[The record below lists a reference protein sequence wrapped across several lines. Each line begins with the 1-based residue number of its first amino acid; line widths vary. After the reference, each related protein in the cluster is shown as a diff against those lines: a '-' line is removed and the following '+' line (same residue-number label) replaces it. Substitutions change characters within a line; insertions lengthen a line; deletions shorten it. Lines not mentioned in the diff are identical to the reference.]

1 MDALNYRLEIFEGP
15 LDLLLSL
22 IQKNKMSID
31 DIKINIICE
40 QYLE

>member
-1 MDALNYRLEIFEGP
+1 MDAINYRLETFEGP

-31 DIKINIICE
+31 NIQINII
-40 QYLE
+40 